1 MISFKGLAAIFRGTG
16 FTDEELRAFYDSVKK
31 SVTLR
36 LTGKRSWPEMFKLED
51 RCQWPVLRRLG
62 DPGLPIYEGAD
73 PALLER
79 FIKTISEEQDLRGH
93 KASFDKVRYWS
104 LLQSIIDE
112 RIGLFTQIFGYS
124 DKDIERCER
133 VAERYGKIREKRIR
147 NRKKMWKIGIGTGVA
162 TVAGAAALWYVT
174 KKDKK

>member
-1 MISFKGLAAIFRGTG
+1 
-16 FTDEELRAFYDSVKK
+16 
-31 SVTLR
+31 VTLR

-51 RCQWPVLRRLG
+51 RCQWPVLRKLG
-62 DPGLPIYEGAD
+62 DPELSVYEGAD

-79 FIKTISEEQDLRGH
+79 FIKTISEEQNLRERR
-93 KASFDKVRYWS
+93 ASFDKVRYWS

-112 RIGLFTQIFGYS
+112 RIELFTQIFGYS
-124 DKDIERCER
+124 DKDIEHCER

-147 NRKKMWKIGIGTGVA
+147 DRKKMWKIGIGTGVA

-174 KKDKK
+174 KKEKK

>member
-16 FTDEELRAFYDSVKK
+16 FTDEELRAFYYSVKK
-31 SVTLR
+31 SVILK

-51 RCQWPVLRRLG
+51 RCQWPVLRKLG

-73 PALLER
+73 STLLER

-93 KASFDKVRYWS
+93 RASFDKVRYWS

-112 RIGLFTQIFGYS
+112 RIELFTQIFGYS

-133 VAERYGKIREKRIR
+133 VAERYGKVREKRIR
-147 NRKKMWKIGIGTGVA
+147 NRKKMWKFGIGTGVA

-174 KKDKK
+174 KKEKK